1 MLVKKPTERLD
12 FQSFLK
18 GEEVIINAN
27 EIALYERKKAIY
39 KTTIK
44 IGTVAT
50 LTILTTSALTP
61 TTALAAK
68 TLSEVAVQEEGGAFD
83 NLIDGLLGILDPA
96 AKIFGMIAGLAIM
109 TGNGKIGLERLF
121 WLSLGYIT
129 SRKVETWI
137 DWLNTI

>member
-1 MLVKKPTERLD
+1 MFKRNHIEVLD
-12 FQSFLK
+12 FNEFLEGRHVVK
-18 GEEVIINAN
+18 NKKNKIDKK
-27 EIALYERKKAIY
+27 EICKNTLKVGAV
-39 KTTIK
+39 
-44 IGTVAT
+44 VAFST
-50 LTILTTSALTP
+50 LVFPVPL
-61 TTALAAK
+61 ALAK
-68 TLSEVAVQEEGGAFD
+68 TGNEDTGSAFD

-137 DWLNTI
+137 NWLNTI